1 MAESAKVLS
10 IQSLKDFRV
19 ALVTFT
25 EEARNA
31 LGGVDME
38 LKRMRDWLE
47 RDQLSYWQMQVK
59 RRHEAMMM
67 ARTELYRRRISQQGS
82 DAISDTEQKEAL
94 KEAQRRL
101 RIAEEKVEAVKKLIP
116 IFHHA
121 MAEYVSRAAPLT
133 DHLSGGVDR
142 SLGSLTKMIDSLEA
156 YLALNAPA
164 APPVESMGVSSA
176 GHDFGSCRRLSGRS
190 RSRRPRPGRGWP
202 GPGSRQG
209 WRTGSGRRRG
219 SRFFTGSGDF
229 HGTEIEPGA
238 RIMSAHSSRLQ
249 HALKDLREKWDI
261 TRESWADQV
270 ALDFEKNH
278 LDSIEHLV
286 KHTIVGMDK
295 LSESL
300 GKIRRQCQE
309 ND

>member
-133 DHLSGGVDR
+133 DHLSGGIDK

-164 APPVESMGVSSA
+164 ATRVEAMGGSGPDMASA
-176 GHDFGSCRRLSGRS
+176 RVGGSPAGAGS
-190 RSRRPRPGRGWP
+190 PRPDRGWP

-209 WRTGSGRRRG
+209 WRSGSGRRRG
-219 SRFFTGSGDF
+219 PRFFTGSGDF

-238 RIMSAHSSRLQ
+238 RIMNAHSSRLQ

>member
-101 RIAEEKVEAVKKLIP
+101 RIAEEKVEADK
-116 IFHHA
+116 
-121 MAEYVSRAAPLT
+121 T
-133 DHLSGGVDR
+133 
-142 SLGSLTKMIDSLEA
+142 LGSLTKMIDSLEA

-164 APPVESMGVSSA
+164 APRVEAMG
-176 GHDFGSCRRLSGRS
+176 
-190 RSRRPRPGRGWP
+190 
-202 GPGSRQG
+202 
-209 WRTGSGRRRG
+209 GSGPDMASARVGG
-219 SRFFTGSGDF
+219 SPAGA
-229 HGTEIEPGA
+229 GA
-238 RIMSAHSSRLQ
+238 RDQTEAGPDQ
-249 HALKDLREKWDI
+249 DQGKDG
-261 TRESWADQV
+261 AAAQV
-270 ALDFEKNH
+270 ADAAH
-278 LDSIEHLV
+278 DSSPVPETSTAPKSNQEH
-286 KHTIVGMDK
+286 
-295 LSESL
+295 ES
-300 GKIRRQCQE
+300 
-309 ND
+309 

>member
-1 MAESAKVLS
+1 MAQSAKVLS
-10 IQSLKDFRV
+10 IQALKDFRI

-31 LGGVDME
+31 LSGVDME

-101 RIAEEKVEAVKKLIP
+101 HIAEEKVETVKKLIP

-164 APPVESMGVSSA
+164 APPVESMGVS
-176 GHDFGSCRRLSGRS
+176 
-190 RSRRPRPGRGWP
+190 RPGMTSARVG
-202 GPGSRQG
+202 GSPAG
-209 WRTGSGRRRG
+209 AGA
-219 SRFFTGSGDF
+219 
-229 HGTEIEPGA
+229 GA
-238 RIMSAHSSRLQ
+238 RDQAKAGPDQDQGKDGAAAQAADAAHESSPVPETSTAPKSNQ
-249 HALKDLREKWDI
+249 EH
-261 TRESWADQV
+261 ES
-270 ALDFEKNH
+270 
-278 LDSIEHLV
+278 
-286 KHTIVGMDK
+286 
-295 LSESL
+295 
-300 GKIRRQCQE
+300 
-309 ND
+309 